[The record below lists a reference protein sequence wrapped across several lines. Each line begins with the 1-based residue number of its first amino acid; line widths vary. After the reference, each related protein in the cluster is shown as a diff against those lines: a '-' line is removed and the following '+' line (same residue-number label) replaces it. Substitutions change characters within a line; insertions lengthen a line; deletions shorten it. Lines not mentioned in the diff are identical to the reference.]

1 MSVKVNPS
9 HLGPPMGAG
18 VKNPAVTI
26 CTATAAALA
35 VSAAGG
41 TTGAALLWFTDGG
54 LLIDWL
60 IILVGWPL
68 TAGLSWR
75 LFLHKVMDDA
85 RRDIVSAIRAEQN
98 RNGKAYGLSRLFPSH
113 QSSNLLMV
121 MEEYEIL
128 FPETRRVRAQLGQ
141 RINEIDRVY
150 PPLVAAIFDEGRR
163 DAAIEQLEQRLLCH
177 LEYVA
182 VLEDLS
188 RHVQNATPAEV
199 TGRTIP
205 PRTPKDKSFP
215 LMSKR
220 ADGLLDISAN
230 GVSWPGGDDLTPKRE
245 RTFTCLNATTIGL
258 HDTHAAVRRQDSLII
273 RTRGRST
280 SANSP
285 GRTGV

>member
-1 MSVKVNPS
+1 
-9 HLGPPMGAG
+9 MGAG

-41 TTGAALLWFTDGG
+41 TTGAALLWFTAGG
-54 LLIDWL
+54 LLNDWL

-85 RRDIVSAIRAEQN
+85 RRDLVSAIRAEQD
-98 RNGKAYGLSRLFPSH
+98 LFPSH

-141 RINEIDRVY
+141 RINEIDRVS
-150 PPLVAAIFDEGRR
+150 PPLVAAIFDESRR

-188 RHVQNATPAEV
+188 RHIQNATPAEV

-230 GVSWPGGDDLTPKRE
+230 GVSWPGGDDLTP
-245 RTFTCLNATTIGL
+245 
-258 HDTHAAVRRQDSLII
+258 
-273 RTRGRST
+273 
-280 SANSP
+280 
-285 GRTGV
+285 